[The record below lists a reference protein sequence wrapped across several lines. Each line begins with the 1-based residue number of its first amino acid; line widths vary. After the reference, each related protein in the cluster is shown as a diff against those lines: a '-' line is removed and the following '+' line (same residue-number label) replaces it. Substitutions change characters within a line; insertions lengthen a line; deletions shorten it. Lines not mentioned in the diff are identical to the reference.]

1 MSRNIRRRR
10 TIILII
16 AALAVMFATGV
27 YAAVPKGVTHI
38 DLITS
43 SGETVGET
51 LEIYVGTEDQLSC
64 KTIPDT
70 FMDRNVKYSI
80 ADEEVASVDEK
91 GLLKAFKEGETR
103 LTIECAGTRKNYN
116 VKTKLAV
123 EDITGL
129 DEEVTLYEG
138 EELQLEPKLKMA
150 DEDLEKPE
158 ITYATKRNTI
168 ADVDKQGLITAVKEG
183 ETTITV
189 SAGDVEKKV
198 KVTVE
203 ARPAETAAPVV
214 TYNNNNSN
222 NNTGGGS
229 RRSGSSRS
237 SSGSGSSSS
246 SSGSSSG
253 SGSSGG
259 SSSSGSSGGS
269 SGSGSSDSSSA
280 GEPTN
285 GNGSNTKRTDSDRPS
300 GSSDGGSAESGSGV
314 SGE

>member
-38 DLITS
+38 DLITA

-51 LEIYVGTEDQLSC
+51 LEIYVGAEDQLSC

-70 FMDRNVKYSI
+70 FMDRNVRYSI
-80 ADEEVASVDEK
+80 ADEEIATVDEK
-91 GLLKAFKEGETR
+91 GLLKALKEGETR
-103 LTIECAGTRKNYN
+103 LTIECAGTRKNYT

-150 DEDLEKPE
+150 EEDLEKPE

-168 ADVDKQGLITAVKEG
+168 ANVDKQGLITAVKEG

-222 NNTGGGS
+222 NNNGGGS
-229 RRSGSSRS
+229 RRSGSRSSASSSS
-237 SSGSGSSSS
+237 SSGGSSSS
-246 SSGSSSG
+246 SSG
-253 SGSSGG
+253 GG
-259 SSSSGSSGGS
+259 SSSSSSGG
-269 SGSGSSDSSSA
+269 GSSDSSSA

-300 GSSDGGSAESGSGV
+300 GSSDSGSSEV
-314 SGE
+314 STGE

>member
-10 TIILII
+10 TIILIV

-38 DLITS
+38 DLITA

-51 LEIYVGTEDQLSC
+51 LEIYVGAEDQLSC

-70 FMDRNVKYSI
+70 FMDRNVRYSI
-80 ADEEVASVDEK
+80 ADEEVATVDEK
-91 GLLKAFKEGETR
+91 GLLKALKEGETR
-103 LTIECAGTRKNYN
+103 LTIECAGTRKNYT

-168 ADVDKQGLITAVKEG
+168 ANVDKQGLITAVKEG

-222 NNTGGGS
+222 NNNGGGS
-229 RRSGSSRS
+229 RRSGSRSSASSSS
-237 SSGSGSSSS
+237 SSGGSSSS
-246 SSGSSSG
+246 SSG
-253 SGSSGG
+253 GG
-259 SSSSGSSGGS
+259 SSSSSSGG
-269 SGSGSSDSSSA
+269 GSSDSSSA

-300 GSSDGGSAESGSGV
+300 GSSDSGSSEV
-314 SGE
+314 STGE

>member
-43 SGETVGET
+43 SGETVGES

-70 FMDRNVKYSI
+70 FMDRNVRYSI

-103 LTIECAGTRKNYN
+103 LTIECAGTRKNYT

-198 KVTVE
+198 KVIVE
-203 ARPAETAAPVV
+203 AMPAD
-214 TYNNNNSN
+214 TYTPPATTTNNNNSN
-222 NNTGGGS
+222 RTTG
-229 RRSGSSRS
+229 RASSNKSKKS
-237 SSGSGSSSS
+237 SSSSSGSSSS
-246 SSGSSSG
+246 SSGSG
-253 SGSSGG
+253 
-259 SSSSGSSGGS
+259 SSGSSSGG
-269 SGSGSSDSSSA
+269 GSSDSSSA

-285 GNGSNTKRTDSDRPS
+285 GNGSNTKRTDSDTPS
-300 GSSDGGSAESGSGV
+300 GPSDNGNSGGESGNEEST
-314 SGE
+314 GE

>member
-38 DLITS
+38 DLITA
-43 SGETVGET
+43 SGETVGES

-70 FMDRNVKYSI
+70 FMDRNVRYSI

-91 GLLKAFKEGETR
+91 GLLKALKEGETR
-103 LTIECAGTRKNYN
+103 LTIECAGTRKNYT

-222 NNTGGGS
+222 NNNGGGS

-237 SSGSGSSSS
+237 SSSSS
-246 SSGSSSG
+246 SSG
-253 SGSSGG
+253 GG
-259 SSSSGSSGGS
+259 SSSGSSGGGSTGGSS
-269 SGSGSSDSSSA
+269 SGGSSDSSSA
-280 GEPTN
+280 AEPTN

-300 GSSDGGSAESGSGV
+300 GSSDSGSTEV
-314 SGE
+314 STSE

>member
-10 TIILII
+10 TIILIV

-38 DLITS
+38 DLITA

-51 LEIYVGTEDQLSC
+51 LEIYVGAEDQLSC

-70 FMDRNVKYSI
+70 FMDRNVRYSI
-80 ADEEVASVDEK
+80 ADEEVATVDEK
-91 GLLKAFKEGETR
+91 GLLKALKEGETR
-103 LTIECAGTRKNYN
+103 LTIECAGARKNYT

-168 ADVDKQGLITAVKEG
+168 ANVDKQGLITAVKEG

-222 NNTGGGS
+222 NNNGGGS
-229 RRSGSSRS
+229 RRSGSRSSASSSS
-237 SSGSGSSSS
+237 SSGGSSSS
-246 SSGSSSG
+246 SSG
-253 SGSSGG
+253 GG
-259 SSSSGSSGGS
+259 SSSSSSGG
-269 SGSGSSDSSSA
+269 GSSDSSSA

-300 GSSDGGSAESGSGV
+300 GSSDSGSSEV
-314 SGE
+314 STGE

>member
-43 SGETVGET
+43 SGETVGES

-70 FMDRNVKYSI
+70 FMDRNVRYSI
-80 ADEEVASVDEK
+80 ADEEIATVDEK
-91 GLLKAFKEGETR
+91 GLLKALKEGETR
-103 LTIECAGTRKNYN
+103 LTIECAGTRKNYT

-198 KVTVE
+198 KVIVE
-203 ARPAETAAPVV
+203 AMPAD
-214 TYNNNNSN
+214 TYTPPATTTNNNNSN
-222 NNTGGGS
+222 RTTG
-229 RRSGSSRS
+229 RASSNKSKKS
-237 SSGSGSSSS
+237 SSSSSGSSSS
-246 SSGSSSG
+246 SSGSG
-253 SGSSGG
+253 
-259 SSSSGSSGGS
+259 SSGSSSGG
-269 SGSGSSDSSSA
+269 GSSDSSSA

-285 GNGSNTKRTDSDRPS
+285 GNGSNTKRTDSDTPS
-300 GSSDGGSAESGSGV
+300 GPSDNGNSGGESGNEEST
-314 SGE
+314 GE

>member
-38 DLITS
+38 DLITA

-51 LEIYVGTEDQLSC
+51 LEIYVGAEDQLSC

-70 FMDRNVKYSI
+70 FMGRNVRYSI
-80 ADEEVASVDEK
+80 ADEEIATVDEK
-91 GLLKAFKEGETR
+91 GLLKALKEGETR
-103 LTIECAGTRKNYN
+103 LTIECAGTRKNYT

-150 DEDLEKPE
+150 EEDLEKPE

-168 ADVDKQGLITAVKEG
+168 ANVDKQGLITAVKEG

-222 NNTGGGS
+222 NNNGGGS
-229 RRSGSSRS
+229 RRSGSRSSASSSS
-237 SSGSGSSSS
+237 SSGGSSSS
-246 SSGSSSG
+246 SSG
-253 SGSSGG
+253 GG
-259 SSSSGSSGGS
+259 SSSSSSGG
-269 SGSGSSDSSSA
+269 GSSDSSSA

-300 GSSDGGSAESGSGV
+300 GSSDSGSSEV
-314 SGE
+314 STGE

>member
-10 TIILII
+10 TIIFIV

-38 DLITS
+38 DLITA

-51 LEIYVGTEDQLSC
+51 LEIYVGAEDQLSC

-70 FMDRNVKYSI
+70 FMDRNVRYSI
-80 ADEEVASVDEK
+80 ADEEVATVDEK
-91 GLLKAFKEGETR
+91 GLLKALKEGETR
-103 LTIECAGTRKNYN
+103 LTIECAGTRKNYT

-168 ADVDKQGLITAVKEG
+168 ANVDKQGLITAVKEG

-222 NNTGGGS
+222 NNNGGGS
-229 RRSGSSRS
+229 RRSGSRSSASSSS
-237 SSGSGSSSS
+237 SSGGSSSS
-246 SSGSSSG
+246 SSGG
-253 SGSSGG
+253 
-259 SSSSGSSGGS
+259 
-269 SGSGSSDSSSA
+269 GSSDSSSA

-300 GSSDGGSAESGSGV
+300 GSFDSGS
-314 SGE
+314 SGEGSGTEGSSIGE

>member
-43 SGETVGET
+43 SGETVGES

-70 FMDRNVKYSI
+70 FMDRKVRYSI
-80 ADEEVASVDEK
+80 ADEAIATVDEN
-91 GLLKAFKEGETR
+91 GLLKALKEGETR
-103 LTIECAGTRKNYN
+103 LTIECAGTRKNYT

-214 TYNNNNSN
+214 TYSNNNSN
-222 NNTGGGS
+222 NKNGGGS
-229 RRSGSSRS
+229 RRSGSRSSASSSS
-237 SSGSGSSSS
+237 SSGGSSSS
-246 SSGSSSG
+246 SSG
-253 SGSSGG
+253 GG
-259 SSSSGSSGGS
+259 SSSSSSGG
-269 SGSGSSDSSSA
+269 GSSDSSSA

>member
-38 DLITS
+38 DLITA
-43 SGETVGET
+43 SGETVGES
-51 LEIYVGTEDQLSC
+51 LEIYVGAEDQLSC
-64 KTIPDT
+64 KTAPDT
-70 FMDRNVKYSI
+70 FMDRKVRYSI
-80 ADEEVASVDEK
+80 ADDEIATVDEK
-91 GLLKAFKEGETR
+91 GLLKALKEGETR
-103 LTIECAGTRKNYN
+103 LTIECAGTRRNYT

-214 TYNNNNSN
+214 NYNNNNSN
-222 NNTGGGS
+222 NNNGGGS

-237 SSGSGSSSS
+237 SSSGSGSSSS
-246 SSGSSSG
+246 SSGSG
-253 SGSSGG
+253 
-259 SSSSGSSGGS
+259 SSGSSSGG
-269 SGSGSSDSSSA
+269 GSSDSSSA

-300 GSSDGGSAESGSGV
+300 GSSDGGSAESGSGE

>member
-43 SGETVGET
+43 SGETVGES

-70 FMDRNVKYSI
+70 FMDRNVRYSI
-80 ADEEVASVDEK
+80 ADEEIATVDEK
-91 GLLKAFKEGETR
+91 GLLKALKEGETR
-103 LTIECAGTRKNYN
+103 LTIECAGIRRNYT

-203 ARPAETAAPVV
+203 AAETAAPVT

-222 NNTGGGS
+222 NNTRGGS
-229 RRSGSSRS
+229 RRSSSRS
-237 SSGSGSSSS
+237 SSGS
-246 SSGSSSG
+246 SSSG
-253 SGSSGG
+253 SGSSG
-259 SSSSGSSGGS
+259 SSSGGGSSDSS
-269 SGSGSSDSSSA
+269 SGSGSSDSSSGGGSSGSNSA

-300 GSSDGGSAESGSGV
+300 GSSDGGSSDSGSGESV
-314 SGE
+314 E

>member
-43 SGETVGET
+43 SGETVGES

-64 KTIPDT
+64 KTAPDS
-70 FMDRNVKYSI
+70 FMDRKVRYSI
-80 ADEEVASVDEK
+80 ADDEIATVDEK
-91 GLLKAFKEGETR
+91 GLLKALKEGETR
-103 LTIECAGTRKNYN
+103 LTIECAGTRKNYT

-300 GSSDGGSAESGSGV
+300 GSSDSGSSEV
-314 SGE
+314 STGE

>member
-43 SGETVGET
+43 SGETVGES
-51 LEIYVGTEDQLSC
+51 LEIYVGTEVQLSC

-70 FMDRNVKYSI
+70 FMDRKVRYSI
-80 ADEEVASVDEK
+80 ADEAIATVDEN
-91 GLLKAFKEGETR
+91 GLLKALKEGETR

-222 NNTGGGS
+222 NNNGGGS
-229 RRSGSSRS
+229 RRSGSRS
-237 SSGSGSSSS
+237 SASSSS
-246 SSGSSSG
+246 
-253 SGSSGG
+253 SSGG
-259 SSSSGSSGGS
+259 SSSSSSSGGS
-269 SGSGSSDSSSA
+269 SDSSSGGGSSDSSSGGGSSDSSSA
-280 GEPTN
+280 VEPTN

-300 GSSDGGSAESGSGV
+300 GSSDSGSSEV
-314 SGE
+314 STGE

>member
-10 TIILII
+10 TIIFIV

-38 DLITS
+38 DLITA

-51 LEIYVGTEDQLSC
+51 LEIYVGAEDQLSC

-70 FMDRNVKYSI
+70 FMDRNVRYSI
-80 ADEEVASVDEK
+80 ADEEVATVDEK
-91 GLLKAFKEGETR
+91 GLLKALKEGETR
-103 LTIECAGTRKNYN
+103 LTIECAGTRKNYT

-168 ADVDKQGLITAVKEG
+168 ANVDKQGLITAVKEG

-222 NNTGGGS
+222 NNNGGGS
-229 RRSGSSRS
+229 RRSGSRSSASSSS
-237 SSGSGSSSS
+237 SSGGSSSS
-246 SSGSSSG
+246 SSG
-253 SGSSGG
+253 GG
-259 SSSSGSSGGS
+259 SSSSSSGG
-269 SGSGSSDSSSA
+269 GSSDSSSA

-300 GSSDGGSAESGSGV
+300 GSFDSGS
-314 SGE
+314 SGEGSGTEGSSIGE

>member
-43 SGETVGET
+43 SGETVGES

-70 FMDRNVKYSI
+70 FMDRNVRYSI
-80 ADEEVASVDEK
+80 ADEEIATVDEK
-91 GLLKAFKEGETR
+91 GLLKALKEGETR
-103 LTIECAGTRKNYN
+103 LTIECAGIRRNYT

-203 ARPAETAAPVV
+203 AAETAAPVT

-222 NNTGGGS
+222 NNTRGGS
-229 RRSGSSRS
+229 RRSSSRS
-237 SSGSGSSSS
+237 SSGS
-246 SSGSSSG
+246 SSSG
-253 SGSSGG
+253 SGSSG
-259 SSSSGSSGGS
+259 SSSGGGSSDSS
-269 SGSGSSDSSSA
+269 SGSGSSDSSSGGGSSGSNSA
-280 GEPTN
+280 VEPTN

-300 GSSDGGSAESGSGV
+300 RSSDSGGSEV
-314 SGE
+314 STGE